1 MGESQKRNMSL
12 IHCKLV
18 ALSAVLLL
26 ALAGASP
33 SNAPDAVVPES
44 VQETAASALVET
56 VQGNG
61 QRLSSRHET
70 GTIQLVSST
79 SGFWNR
85 RRRKSTTSY
94 APTTAPTNPCPANT
108 EFGTDASGAITCTLT
123 QAGASDV

>member
-1 MGESQKRNMSL
+1 MGENHRGNMVP
-12 IHCKLV
+12 IRCKLV

-85 RRRKSTTSY
+85 RRRKSTTTAAPTP
-94 APTTAPTNPCPANT
+94 APTTATATVTNACVGST
-108 EFGTDASGAITCTLT
+108 H
-123 QAGASDV
+123 